1 MITKQVHKND
11 LLQLS
16 YLQPGI
22 AKGKIYATLK
32 TSSKPKRVSR
42 SEEISDSA
50 QEEKQSKYLR
60 CMRNLLKL
68 MLSI

>member
-22 AKGKIYATLK
+22 AKGKIHATLK

-42 SEEISDSA
+42 SEIS
-50 QEEKQSKYLR
+50 EEKQYKYLR
-60 CMRNLLKL
+60 CMRKLLKL